1 MSVAGKLQ
9 YVYYR
14 LYILCVLVIAI
25 AAVNHFNTIMQIV
38 RPQNMFPYYIYFYRY
53 SYDNEEFQHLLNSL
67 NFRFENSGPKHASM
81 AWMPV
86 PLALI
91 FIVSFLTYLGT
102 HTK

>member
-9 YVYYR
+9 CVYYR
-14 LYILCVLVIAI
+14 LCVLVISI
-25 AAVNHFNTIMQIV
+25 AAVNHFNTIMHIV

-53 SYDNEEFQHLLNSL
+53 RYDNEDFQHLLHSL
-67 NFRFENSGPKHASM
+67 NFRFENSGPKNVPMS
-81 AWMPV
+81 WVPV

-91 FIVSFLTYLGT
+91 FIVSFLAYLGT